1 MCKTLQGGIS
11 LKAWKKMKVIWGLIL
26 WMSRRGHCWRKN
38 LSFSSNPRIKE
49 VMGSGWYLK
58 SYGGIRKIW
67 AVVERK
73 PQHFGDSSVMKSH
86 QNQQKL
92 WYGAGPGPERQ
103 ALCAGEGRTRE
114 VTRVLWS
121 PSCLTWI
128 PDFKYITL
136 YIVEACFYFDLFY
149 LFSGFSL
156 LEKESI

>member
-1 MCKTLQGGIS
+1 MVLVWRRERKWKSFEAWYCEYLEEAIVEGRTLVSVQIPG
-11 LKAWKKMKVIWGLIL
+11 LKRSWKVVDTWNHMEELE
-26 WMSRRGHCWRKN
+26 N
-38 LSFSSNPRIKE
+38 LSCGWKE
-49 VMGSGWYLK
+49 TPTFWRFK
-58 SYGGIRKIW
+58 CHEKPPKP
-67 AVVERK
+67 AEVVVW
-73 PQHFGDSSVMKSH
+73 S
-86 QNQQKL
+86 
-92 WYGAGPGPERQ
+92 WPGPERQ

-121 PSCLTWI
+121 PSCLAWI